1 MNHRTRARAVVP
13 GLLATLSAILL
24 TSWAGPARGDYTI
37 ASNFTAA
44 GYVSS
49 GSAIYVG
56 DVFAPL
62 GITNEAA
69 AQEFTASATGYVTT
83 IVASIDKF
91 TPLTF
96 PLIAKITQA
105 NGSVPG
111 AVLASISLPP
121 SQVATSVP
129 AGTSLTTLD
138 FTRANVQ
145 LSAGTSYFVT
155 LSVDAAAAG
164 DVRYRA
170 LLLATNANF
179 FGFHPLYR
187 YRALLLA
194 TNANFFGF
202 HPLYSPDGGSTFR
215 AETLANELGLNIQGS
230 ATPFAVPEPTS
241 ALSLALGGVL
251 AVGATSRPRR
261 RRDQD

>member
-1 MNHRTRARAVVP
+1 
-13 GLLATLSAILL
+13 
-24 TSWAGPARGDYTI
+24 
-37 ASNFTAA
+37 
-44 GYVSS
+44 
-49 GSAIYVG
+49 
-56 DVFAPL
+56 
-62 GITNEAA
+62 
-69 AQEFTASATGYVTT
+69 
-83 IVASIDKF
+83 
-91 TPLTF
+91 
-96 PLIAKITQA
+96 
-105 NGSVPG
+105 
-111 AVLASISLPP
+111 VLASISIPP

-179 FGFHPLYR
+179 FGFHPLY
-187 YRALLLA
+187 
-194 TNANFFGF
+194 
-202 HPLYSPDGGSTFR
+202 SPDGGSTFR

-230 ATPFAVPEPTS
+230 ATPFAVPEPAS

-251 AVGATSRPRR
+251 AVGAASRPRR